1 MVVDRGRT
9 RDLDRWRGRA
19 LRYRR
24 HMGLLA
30 SSGAVSRSRRRAGQL
45 VRRVTGRW
53 PSGPLTGTLPL
64 PTAGEIARLES
75 RNVDSVLAALGA
87 AGIRHF
93 LIPRPEPHN
102 VHLGIAESDALA
114 LLDAL
119 THAAPAAHVS
129 WAAESGWR
137 TAVAGA
143 ARASITDRPT
153 ILWIHHD
160 QRVRTRAD
168 ARDAARGVAVEL
180 WRPGQSGDLEAPT
193 QNPYASVVSLR
204 TPPVIAQART
214 GRRVATLPAFATPD
228 IGEVRF
234 PVDAAY
240 LWVDGADPQWQ
251 RRRDDALRDLG
262 GPAESMD
269 ASRFRQHDELRYSL
283 RSLSMFAPWIRHVYL
298 VTDGQAPPWL
308 DRSCTRLTLIDHR
321 ELMGDAGR
329 LPTFNSH
336 ALAARLHH
344 IDGLADHFVYLNDDV
359 FFGRRTG
366 AELWFAGNGQPRFH
380 NTATKVEP
388 GDLDDLTPHA
398 AARNHTLEIVRR
410 LTGRERRRNLQH
422 GPHAFSKQLLLEL
435 EALLPDEFSRTW
447 HNQVRRSDDLVVEW
461 LHHQYGYCTGRAVD
475 SRVVRYEYVNIGQP
489 DVTEVLERIRQAM
502 PHTLCLNDGTG
513 PNPAELRARIV
524 RDFLRTTFPTPSE
537 FELGSAL
544 EA

>member
-1 MVVDRGRT
+1 M
-9 RDLDRWRGRA
+9 
-19 LRYRR
+19 
-24 HMGLLA
+24 
-30 SSGAVSRSRRRAGQL
+30 
-45 VRRVTGRW
+45 
-53 PSGPLTGTLPL
+53 
-64 PTAGEIARLES
+64 
-75 RNVDSVLAALGA
+75 
-87 AGIRHF
+87 
-93 LIPRPEPHN
+93 
-102 VHLGIAESDALA
+102 
-114 LLDAL
+114 
-119 THAAPAAHVS
+119 
-129 WAAESGWR
+129 
-137 TAVAGA
+137 AGA

-321 ELMGDAGR
+321 ELMRDAGR

-410 LTGRERRRNLQH
+410 LTGGNGGATSSTGRTPSASSCCWSSRPCFPTSSP
-422 GPHAFSKQLLLEL
+422 GPG
-435 EALLPDEFSRTW
+435 TT
-447 HNQVRRSDDLVVEW
+447 RSDAATTSSSS
-461 LHHQYGYCTGRAVD
+461 GCTTSTATAPG
-475 SRVVRYEYVNIGQP
+475 GQS
-489 DVTEVLERIRQAM
+489 TAAWS
-502 PHTLCLNDGTG
+502 GTS
-513 PNPAELRARIV
+513 
-524 RDFLRTTFPTPSE
+524 T
-537 FELGSAL
+537 
-544 EA
+544 